1 MSENNRRSNLFSRY
15 FCMFAIIITISFT
28 ILGSSLMVFIG
39 RYWQD
44 EKTKLLSSNVD
55 SVSSYVSAYITTK
68 DDMNPIWSKSKVLL
82 ANTLGV
88 VSVSINA
95 DIFVTDASGKV
106 ILCPQRSGED
116 RALDFLYCSYHDNL
130 TIDQSLLDRIDKTYS
145 EKAEATVTKSN
156 IMNDKSAYYVVGAPV
171 HIAGSTAGYVLSTI
185 PIKGNDS
192 LISDIL
198 RMFLLST
205 AIALLLSFAAAYL
218 LTYRMMRPLQQMSKA
233 AKQFAEGN
241 FSYRVSLNSNT
252 EDEMTDLADSFN
264 EMASELAAL
273 EGTRRNF
280 VANVSHELKTPMTT
294 ISGFIDGILDGT
306 IPPEKQKY
314 YLNIVSDEVKR
325 LSRLVVAMLNMSKI
339 ESGDFKMQQSNYDI
353 ADQIFRI
360 FVTFEQKINEKQI
373 EILGLD
379 RLVSTPVYADPDMI
393 YQVIFNLVDNAVKFT
408 QTGGC
413 IEAAVRQ
420 NNGRVYIKIKNSG
433 AGISPE
439 ELSKIFERFY
449 KVDRSRSLDVK
460 GAGLGLYIVK
470 SMVEMHGGQIT
481 ARSEENQY
489 TEFEFW
495 LSGGNTNE

>member
-1 MSENNRRSNLFSRY
+1 MAEKKGRTNIFIKY

-28 ILGSSLMVFIG
+28 ILGTSLIAFIG
-39 RYWQD
+39 NSWQK
-44 EKTKLLSSNVD
+44 EKKELLSDNVTTVAN
-55 SVSSYVSAYITTK
+55 SVPNFIYTRDEMTALWNKNKGI
-68 DDMNPIWSKSKVLL
+68 L

-88 VSVSINA
+88 VAQSINA
-95 DIFVTDASGKV
+95 DIFVTDAQGKV
-106 ILCPQRSGED
+106 IICPERSG
-116 RALDFLYCSYHDNL
+116 ANVVDFGRCDYHDSL
-130 TIDQSLLDRIDKTYS
+130 VIGQSLLDKIDKTFS
-145 EKAEATVTKSN
+145 EKYKTTVTSGPIADEKATY
-156 IMNDKSAYYVVGAPV
+156 IIVGAPV
-171 HIAGSTAGYVLSTI
+171 IMAGNTVGYVISTT
-185 PIKGNDS
+185 PIRGADTA
-192 LISDIL
+192 ISNLL
-198 RMFLLST
+198 RMFLIST
-205 AIALLLSFAAAYL
+205 AIALLLSFAGAYF
-218 LTYRMMRPLQQMSKA
+218 LTYHMLKPLQQMSRA
-233 AKQFAEGN
+233 AKQFAQGD
-241 FSYRVSLNSNT
+241 FSYRVNLNSN
-252 EDEMTDLADSFN
+252 DEMADLADSFN

-306 IPPEKQKY
+306 IPKEKQDY
-314 YLNIVSDEVKR
+314 YLGIISDEVKR

-339 ESGDFKMQQSNYDI
+339 ESGDFKMQMSSYDI

-360 FVTFEQKINEKQI
+360 FVTFEQKINKKRI

-379 RLVSTPVYADPDMI
+379 KLVSTSVYADPDMI

-408 QTGGC
+408 NEGGF
-413 IEAAVRQ
+413 IEASVRQ
-420 NNGRVYIKIKNSG
+420 QNGKVFIKIKNSG
-433 AGISPE
+433 SGISPE
-439 ELSKIFERFY
+439 ELTKIFERFY

-495 LSGGNTNE
+495 LSGGKTNE